1 MDHYSYTQLSTYL
14 QCPLKYKYHY
24 LDGWQET
31 EDKASLVFGRVFQS
45 AVEAQF
51 LVADSVQFF
60 TERWAEVKDLP
71 LEYANGDSWEKMLEQ
86 GPGAAGTVPRGQA
99 GADRRWPHG
108 LSGQVPAPP
117 AAQPEAFPRLCGCAW
132 VCGWAPLPD

>member
-45 AVEAQF
+45 AVESQF
-51 LVADSVQFF
+51 LVADSVELF
-60 TERWAEVKDLP
+60 TERWAGVKDLP
-71 LEYANGDSWEKMLEQ
+71 LEYGNGDSWEKMLEQ
-86 GPGAAGTVPRGQA
+86 GQA
-99 GADRRWPHG
+99 LLEQFRQDKRVLIEDGRTDFQVKFRR
-108 LSGQVPAPP
+108 
-117 AAQPEAFPRLCGCAW
+117 
-132 VCGWAPLPD
+132 PLPLSQKHFLAYVDALGMSMDAPA